1 LVSFTVT
8 YAASTSSVSPED
20 CLDVKCE
27 YGEDQDEKENTRRSN
42 SLMRFQLEHPLSD
55 SHGVRYFL
63 NNSTRVPNFVGAN
76 LPRCDQGDREYYCS
90 VMLVLFKPW
99 RQGTDLKAADKL
111 WDEQFQDH
119 SFSEEERR
127 YMHNFNVRYECLDAR
142 DDYRAQMKKT
152 GVGIIGSWD
161 GDDAE
166 EVDTNPLD
174 SGPNHKRRAK
184 EMNAV
189 AQMMTSMGWADP
201 IPRVGQTYNSF
212 TPDKIIPGVAW
223 EQEVETLKQKVQ
235 DKKNEHISAPGPIA
249 GPQSS
254 SKPHTANVV
263 KVVDKFYLER
273 NFCVEG
279 ASDVIDF
286 TVKEFS
292 LNREQEHAF

>member
-1 LVSFTVT
+1 MHRPVELANVNLYDWIRCYNQEKFPKAVKHTPKDDALVNQDEPSVLADGTHDR
-8 YAASTSSVSPED
+8 SVSPED

-27 YGEDQDEKENTRRSN
+27 YGEDQDEKENTRCSN
-42 SLMRFQLEHPLSD
+42 SLMRFQPEHPLSD

-119 SFSEEERR
+119 SFSEEERW
-127 YMHNFNVRYECLDAR
+127 YMRNFNVRYECLDAR

-161 GDDAE
+161 RDDAE
-166 EVDTNPLD
+166 EVDDDLQCVSPGGIEFEDAPTDPLD

-201 IPRVGQTYNSF
+201 IPRVGQTYDSF
-212 TPDKIIPGVAW
+212 TPDKIIPGAAW
-223 EQEVETLKQKVQ
+223 EQEIEKLKQ
-235 DKKNEHISAPGPIA
+235 
-249 GPQSS
+249 
-254 SKPHTANVV
+254 
-263 KVVDKFYLER
+263 
-273 NFCVEG
+273 
-279 ASDVIDF
+279 
-286 TVKEFS
+286 
-292 LNREQEHAF
+292 